1 MPLLWQAGLFKRRGA
16 HTHPVHRPPL
26 ATACK
31 GQEPPAV
38 PGIWKKGSESMS
50 KVRHYCANCR
60 EKGEEDD
67 NVVHDM
73 YGYWDIESQSWV
85 AGDLPAAGPYC
96 GTCGSEA
103 TETEEVKA

>member
-1 MPLLWQAGLFKRRGA
+1 M
-16 HTHPVHRPPL
+16 
-26 ATACK
+26 
-31 GQEPPAV
+31 
-38 PGIWKKGSESMS
+38 
-50 KVRHYCANCR
+50 KVRYYCCNYR

-103 TETEEVKA
+103 TETEEVPDHTEDPMESPSEGVLMDYRHEIHDYLVEKGEREE